1 MPTESLQLHIP
12 SPGDTS
18 YPIEFGVG
26 LSTRAGERLLAWG
39 LQPGPLAVVSEE
51 HLLDLHGPPLL
62 ESLRAAG
69 FRPVACPVPGGE
81 ANKTLANLGGLFPR
95 FAAAGLDRT
104 SPILALGGGVIGD
117 LAGFAAATWL
127 RGVPFVQVP
136 TSLLAMVDSSVG
148 GKTAVDLPQGKN
160 LVGAFKQ
167 PVGVL
172 VDPSLLATLPLAELR
187 AGLGEVV
194 KHGLIG
200 APELFAELEAEPG
213 SFLDLSQPAAWVPRL
228 QAAVAVKAEVVSE
241 DPLEQGRR
249 AVLNLGHTFGHAFE
263 LCSGYS
269 LRHGEAV
276 AIGLVAAAELSALI
290 GLADAALP
298 SRVRACLRGLGLPV
312 SFAGATPAEIRQ
324 AMGQDKKRRAGKQ
337 HFVLLEDVSRV
348 VLVDDPG
355 APVLAALAR
364 LSPSK

>member
-1 MPTESLQLHIP
+1 MPTESLKLQIP
-12 SPGDTS
+12 SAGDTE

-26 LSTRAGERLLAWG
+26 LRARAGERLLAWG

-51 HLLDLHGPPLL
+51 HLLGLHGGPLL
-62 ESLRAAG
+62 ASLRAAG
-69 FRPVACPVPGGE
+69 FEPVPCPVPGGE

-95 FAAAGLDRT
+95 FAAAGLDRG

-148 GKTAVDLPQGKN
+148 GKTAVDLPEGKN

-167 PVGVL
+167 PEGVL
-172 VDPSLLATLPLAELR
+172 IDPSLLATLPLAELR

-200 APELFAELEAEPG
+200 APELFRELEAEPC
-213 SFLDLSQPAAWVPRL
+213 SFLDPTEPEAWVSRL
-228 QAAVAVKAEVVSE
+228 HAAVAVKAEIVSE

-276 AIGLVAAAELSALI
+276 AIGLVAAAELSVLI
-290 GLADAALP
+290 GLTDASLP
-298 SRVRACLRGLGLPV
+298 DRVRACLLGLGLPV
-312 SFAGATPAEIRQ
+312 SFTDSTPTEIRQ
-324 AMGQDKKRRAGKQ
+324 AMGQDKKRRGGKLR
-337 HFVLLEDVSRV
+337 FV
-348 VLVDDPG
+348 VLKGVAEVTLADDPG
-355 APVLAALAR
+355 QVVLEALQR
-364 LSPSK
+364 VTSP

>member
-1 MPTESLQLHIP
+1 MPTESLQLQIP

-18 YPIEFGVG
+18 YPVEFGAG
-26 LSTRAGERLLAWG
+26 LAARAGERLRAWG

-51 HLLDLHGPPLL
+51 HLLGLHGEPLL

-69 FRPVACPVPGGE
+69 FEPLTCPVPGGE
-81 ANKTLANLGGLFPR
+81 ANKTLANLGGLFPC
-95 FAAAGLDRT
+95 FAAAGLDRG

-127 RGVPFVQVP
+127 RGVPLVQVP

-148 GKTAVDLPQGKN
+148 GKTAVDLPEGKN

-167 PVGVL
+167 PEGVL
-172 VDPSLLATLPLAELR
+172 IDPCLLATLPRAELR

-200 APELFAELEAEPG
+200 APELFAELEAAPG
-213 SFLDLSQPAAWVPRL
+213 SFLDLSHPAAWTPRL
-228 QAAVAVKAEVVSE
+228 RAAVAVKAEVVTE
-241 DPLEQGRR
+241 DPLELGRR

-290 GLADAALP
+290 GLSDAALP
-298 SRVRACLRGLGLPV
+298 DQVRACLLGLGLPV
-312 SFAGATPAEIRQ
+312 SFAGATPGEVRQ
-324 AMGQDKKRRAGKQ
+324 AMAQDKKRRAGQ
-337 HFVLLEDVSRV
+337 LRFVLLEGVGHPLV
-348 VLVDDPG
+348 VEDPG
-355 APVLAALAR
+355 QPVLDALAR
-364 LSPSK
+364 VQG